1 MKTAKFLL
9 VFAACAVLYRVFE
22 PVYQAETP
30 YSRSEFEQVSS
41 FLLYKRQ
48 HLEAY
53 VRYCAQ
59 QNYRLE
65 KMPAAFELQHARQIK
80 AADDFVFRFQ
90 PQERRAFYA
99 ELNRAYAE
107 MEPEML
113 DKLEQSYNQNRQIYE
128 SAGQS
133 FSRYEFCQW
142 LDNHPEILFKGKTDK
157 EFDNN

>member
-48 HLEAY
+48 HK
-53 VRYCAQ
+53 VTK
-59 QNYRLE
+59 
-65 KMPAAFELQHARQIK
+65 KMPAAFEQQHARQIK

>member
-65 KMPAAFELQHARQIK
+65 KMPAAFEQQHARQIK
-80 AADDFVFRFQ
+80 
-90 PQERRAFYA
+90 RRMI
-99 ELNRAYAE
+99 L
-107 MEPEML
+107 
-113 DKLEQSYNQNRQIYE
+113 S
-128 SAGQS
+128 SV
-133 FSRYEFCQW
+133 FSRRNAGHFMRS
-142 LDNHPEILFKGKTDK
+142 
-157 EFDNN
+157 

>member
-41 FLLYKRQ
+41 Q

-65 KMPAAFELQHARQIK
+65 KCPRRLNSSMPDR
-80 AADDFVFRFQ
+80 
-90 PQERRAFYA
+90 
-99 ELNRAYAE
+99 
-107 MEPEML
+107 
-113 DKLEQSYNQNRQIYE
+113 
-128 SAGQS
+128 
-133 FSRYEFCQW
+133 
-142 LDNHPEILFKGKTDK
+142 
-157 EFDNN
+157 

>member
-1 MKTAKFLL
+1 MQL
-9 VFAACAVLYRVFE
+9 
-22 PVYQAETP
+22 
-30 YSRSEFEQVSS
+30 
-41 FLLYKRQ
+41 
-48 HLEAY
+48 
-53 VRYCAQ
+53 
-59 QNYRLE
+59 
-65 KMPAAFELQHARQIK
+65 FELVSPRL
-80 AADDFVFRFQ
+80 FR
-90 PQERRAFYA
+90 PLAGPNRAFYA
-99 ELNRAYAE
+99 ELNRVYAE

>member
-30 YSRSEFEQVSS
+30 YSQSEFEQVSS

-65 KMPAAFELQHARQIK
+65 KMPAAFEQQHARQIK

-133 FSRYEFCQW
+133 FSRYEFCQ
-142 LDNHPEILFKGKTDK
+142 
-157 EFDNN
+157 

>member
-1 MKTAKFLL
+1 MARGSFIKRNRKYENSQI
-9 VFAACAVLYRVFE
+9 FACLCRL
-22 PVYQAETP
+22 
-30 YSRSEFEQVSS
+30 RSALSGLCTRL
-41 FLLYKRQ
+41 LLYKRQ

-65 KMPAAFELQHARQIK
+65 KMPAAFEQQHARQIK

>member
-53 VRYCAQ
+53 VRY
-59 QNYRLE
+59 RLE
-65 KMPAAFELQHARQIK
+65 KMPAAFEQQHARQIK

>member
-65 KMPAAFELQHARQIK
+65 KMPAAFEQQHARQIK

-90 PQERRAFYA
+90 PQKRRAFYA
-99 ELNRAYAE
+99 ELNRVYAE

-113 DKLEQSYNQNRQIYE
+113 DKISIY
-128 SAGQS
+128 SA
-133 FSRYEFCQW
+133 
-142 LDNHPEILFKGKTDK
+142 LDLYLDFINIFLYVLRILGRSQK
-157 EFDNN
+157 N